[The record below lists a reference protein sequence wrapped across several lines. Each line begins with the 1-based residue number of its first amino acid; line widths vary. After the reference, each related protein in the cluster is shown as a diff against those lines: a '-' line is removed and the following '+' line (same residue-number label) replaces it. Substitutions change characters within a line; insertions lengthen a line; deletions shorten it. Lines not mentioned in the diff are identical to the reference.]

1 MKQHKIKKSRGLSE
15 WIRARFFPDRIVS
28 TPEEID
34 FEALA
39 AQGVRIVLVD
49 IDNTI
54 ALHGSTTADAFAE
67 RVIERIKNT
76 GLCPVIVSNA
86 GFERARSYAD
96 SLGVSFIAHARKPSI
111 DSICQDLAQRDCP
124 HENALVIGDQLL
136 TDVLSARRAG
146 IPVILTE
153 KRSQKEFFTVRIKR
167 PIESILIM
175 LGGRSYWEDLKGECH
190 DRL

>member
-1 MKQHKIKKSRGLSE
+1 MKQHKIKKGRGLSE

-67 RVIERIKNT
+67 RVIERIKNA

-86 GFERARSYAD
+86 GFERAHSYAD